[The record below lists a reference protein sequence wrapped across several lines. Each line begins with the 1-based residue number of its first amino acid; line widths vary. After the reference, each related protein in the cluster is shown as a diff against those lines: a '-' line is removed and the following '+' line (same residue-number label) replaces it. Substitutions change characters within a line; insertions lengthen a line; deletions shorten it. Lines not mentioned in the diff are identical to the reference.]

1 MNEEQL
7 KTLLNDALD
16 LSELYVKVDG
26 ANVEIIAVSEAFE
39 SMNKVKRQ
47 QAIYAPLN
55 PHIASGEI
63 HAVSIK
69 AYTPDDWA
77 RDKKLM
83 MP

>member
-1 MNEEQL
+1 MDEEQL

-26 ANVEIIAVSEAFE
+26 ANVDILAVSEAFE
-39 SMNKVKRQ
+39 NMNKVKRQ

>member
-7 KTLLNDALD
+7 KTLLNDALN

-26 ANVEIIAVSEAFE
+26 ANVDIIAVSHDFE
-39 SMNKVKRQ
+39 SMSKVKRQ

-55 PHIASGEI
+55 PHISSGEI